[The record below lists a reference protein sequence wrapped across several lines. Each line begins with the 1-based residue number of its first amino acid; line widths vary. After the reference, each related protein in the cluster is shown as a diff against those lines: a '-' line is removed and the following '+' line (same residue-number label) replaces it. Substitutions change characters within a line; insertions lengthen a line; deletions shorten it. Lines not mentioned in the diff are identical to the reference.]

1 MLWSQGELVAH
12 NVLCCMMHSS
22 VGSSWEWLE
31 CRTLQLSG
39 FGSLECRIFAL
50 NSTLMFEA
58 PLSVAPECCC
68 VEVSKV
74 QYPAPAGSHGGQ
86 RKVRCCSL
94 L

>member
-58 PLSVAPECCC
+58 PQAM
-68 VEVSKV
+68 
-74 QYPAPAGSHGGQ
+74 AGAQ
-86 RKVRCCSL
+86 TTAD
-94 L
+94 